1 MVSELIQN
9 SAAWLTSSHSI
20 SMPGWGWLLA
30 IPAAGVVIVLI
41 TIILIHLAVISCL
54 RSIW

>member
-1 MVSELIQN
+1 MITELIQN
-9 SAAWLTSSHSI
+9 SAEWLTSSHSI

-30 IPAAGVVIVLI
+30 VPAAGVAIVLI
-41 TIILIHLAVISCL
+41 IIILINLAVISCL